1 MIPALE
7 RSSASRARRGDRE
20 PRRGYARSSSHLA
33 VARGRGTDRYRA
45 RAWVA
50 SASSRASDVDPAR
63 PAGSPLP
70 LRRVARRRSA
80 ARSARAPRALP
91 ARSVGESASDR
102 VVDRLRSDFVSSD
115 PRASP
120 SLPSSLNSAVATKA
134 KYGDESV
141 YFDLSDPEST
151 TGSWDVYGQDATARY
166 PGQQEEFFEKAAQGL
181 GRREAMYSF
190 LALAGPAAC
199 LIFGAKGAKDAN
211 LPITV
216 GPQKEPVKG
225 PRDRL

>member
-1 MIPALE
+1 MAFCI
-7 RSSASRARRGDRE
+7 SASTSTFVGAKV
-20 PRRGYARSSSHLA
+20 
-33 VARGRGTDRYRA
+33 VAKPTS
-45 RAWVA
+45 V
-50 SASSRASDVDPAR
+50 
-63 PAGSPLP
+63 
-70 LRRVARRRSA
+70 RRSA
-80 ARSARAPRALP
+80 R
-91 ARSVGESASDR
+91 
-102 VVDRLRSDFVSSD
+102 
-115 PRASP
+115 
-120 SLPSSLNSAVATKA
+120 AVATKA

-141 YFDLSDPEST
+141 YFALSDPEST

-216 GPQKEPVKG
+216 GPQKEPQLG

>member
-1 MIPALE
+1 M
-7 RSSASRARRGDRE
+7 
-20 PRRGYARSSSHLA
+20 
-33 VARGRGTDRYRA
+33 
-45 RAWVA
+45 
-50 SASSRASDVDPAR
+50 
-63 PAGSPLP
+63 
-70 LRRVARRRSA
+70 
-80 ARSARAPRALP
+80 
-91 ARSVGESASDR
+91 
-102 VVDRLRSDFVSSD
+102 
-115 PRASP
+115 RASP